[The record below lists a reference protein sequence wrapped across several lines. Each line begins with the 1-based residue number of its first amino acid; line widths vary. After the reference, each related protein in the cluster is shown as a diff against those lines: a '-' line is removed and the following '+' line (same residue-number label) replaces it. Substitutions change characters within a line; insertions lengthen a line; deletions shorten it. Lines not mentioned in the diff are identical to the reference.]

1 MKHFLLFF
9 LFIQISISYGQ
20 SKKVQIEILRSQF
33 DSLNYVLTIERH
45 ENSEKDQEN
54 RIVVDRLKNQ
64 IAKIFGDFEIEKK
77 KINNRMALLEKTNS
91 NLEDSLNLFRKE
103 LAITKK
109 WLEWN
114 SGKFSDMHRNEIGNL
129 IVLTQS
135 ETMYS
140 GGEPN
145 DDWNGDSYED
155 YSTLY
160 LFNDEGRI
168 TTSNLE
174 DCFNSKKQIL
184 LKEIN
189 LSAEKQFQSEY
200 ELVRECG
207 GTLKTPYSFKE
218 LEMHCNEDE
227 FCFSYDIGLWPG
239 NLCGGPSSSVCFTK
253 EYIRQFLK

>member
-207 GTLKTPYSFKE
+207 GTLKTTYSFKE

>member
-20 SKKVQIEILRSQF
+20 SKKVQIEILRSRI
-33 DSLNYVLTIERH
+33 DSLNNVLTIERN
-45 ENSEKDQEN
+45 ENSEKEQEN
-54 RIVVDRLKNQ
+54 RIVVDGLKNQ
-64 IAKIFGDFEIEKK
+64 ITKISSDFEIEKK
-77 KINNRMALLEKTNS
+77 DINNRIALFQKKNS
-91 NLEDSLNLFRKE
+91 TLEDSLQLFRKE
-103 LAITKK
+103 LSITKK

-114 SGKFSDMHRNEIGNL
+114 SEKFSDMHRNEIGHF
-129 IVLTQS
+129 IILTQA
-135 ETMYS
+135 ETMYN
-140 GGEPN
+140 GGVIDEN
-145 DDWNGDSYED
+145 WNGDSYED